1 MHGTIRRGI
10 FRLGMALVTSVAWAG
25 TTAGVHAQAFGNS
38 RLYVGTLTCNVSSGV
53 GLLFGST
60 KQLGCLLVRSDGTAE
75 TYDGRINRFGIDIG
89 FTKAMHVAWH
99 VYSLDEKAPVG
110 VLAGNYGG
118 TQASIAVGGTAGS
131 NALYGGANNA
141 IILTS
146 VVVQGGS
153 NGLNFADGIAEMSL
167 VGSGQ

>member
-1 MHGTIRRGI
+1 MNGMIRRGV
-10 FRLGMALVTSVAWAG
+10 FWVGLALSMSLAWAW
-25 TTAGVHAQAFGNS
+25 TTTGAQAQVFGNS
-38 RLYVGTLTCNVSSGV
+38 KLYVGTLTCNVSGGV

-75 TYDGRINRFGIDIG
+75 YYDGRINRFGIDIG

-99 VYSLDEKAPVG
+99 VYSLDEKAPMG

-118 TQASIAVGGTAGS
+118 TQASIAAGGTAGS

-153 NGLNFADGIAEMSL
+153 NGLNLADGIAEMSL
-167 VGSGQ
+167 VRSGQ